1 MARGA
6 LSGALGDSDSSGGE
20 SDTVLNHA
28 AAAAEKEVS
37 AANSDE
43 GERDRMS
50 FSNPMRSGRALAEA
64 RGALRQKS
72 AAARRERG
80 AAARRASAERT
91 ARDALPDA
99 LLLLASLA
107 RQK

>member
-6 LSGALGDSDSSGGE
+6 PSGALGDSDSSGGE

-72 AAARRERG
+72 AAARR
-80 AAARRASAERT
+80 ASAERT